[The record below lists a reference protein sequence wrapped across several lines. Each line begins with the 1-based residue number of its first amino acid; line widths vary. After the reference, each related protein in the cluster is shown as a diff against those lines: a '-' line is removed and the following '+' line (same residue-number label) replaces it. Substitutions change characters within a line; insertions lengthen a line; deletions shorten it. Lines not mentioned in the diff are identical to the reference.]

1 MSIVETVSTQ
11 MKEAMRA
18 KDKLRLN
25 VLRSM
30 RTAFLNEMKKDNSE
44 EVSDEVCISLLRKL
58 EKQRKESIEAFEKA
72 GREEQAAAERA
83 ERSILQEFL
92 PQLADEEQTR
102 AWVQEAIASSGAE
115 KPGDMGRVMGAM
127 MKAHKGEID
136 GTLAKN
142 IAAEL
147 LSS

>member
-1 MSIVETVSTQ
+1 MPIVETVSTQ

-18 KDKLRLN
+18 KEKVRLN

-72 GREEQAAAERA
+72 GREEQAAAER
-83 ERSILQEFL
+83 EEMSIIQEFL

>member
-1 MSIVETVSTQ
+1 MPIVETVSTQ

-44 EVSDEVCISLLRKL
+44 EVSDEVCVSLLRKL
-58 EKQRKESIEAFEKA
+58 EKQRKESIDAFEKA
-72 GREEQAAAERA
+72 GREEQTAAERA
-83 ERSILQEFL
+83 ELLIIQEFL

-102 AWVQEAIASSGAE
+102 VWVQEAIASSGAE
-115 KPGDMGRVMGAM
+115 QPGDMGRVMGAM

>member
-1 MSIVETVSTQ
+1 
-11 MKEAMRA
+11 
-18 KDKLRLN
+18 
-25 VLRSM
+25 M

-44 EVSDEVCISLLRKL
+44 DVSDEVCISLLRKL

-72 GREEQAAAERA
+72 GREEQAAAER
-83 ERSILQEFL
+83 EELSIIQGFL

-102 AWVQEAIASSGAE
+102 VWVQEAIASSGAE
-115 KPGDMGRVMGAM
+115 QPGDMGRVMGIM

-142 IAAEL
+142 IAVEL

>member
-18 KDKLRLN
+18 KAAVRLS

-44 EVSDEVCISLLRKL
+44 SVSDEVCISLLRKL
-58 EKQRKESIEAFEKA
+58 EKQRKESIEAFDNA
-72 GREEQAAAERA
+72 GREEQAAAEREEMA
-83 ERSILQEFL
+83 VIQEFL

-102 AWVQEAIASSGAE
+102 AWVREAIENSGA
-115 KPGDMGRVMGAM
+115 KQPGELGRVMGAM

-136 GTLAKN
+136 GGLAKD
-142 IAAEL
+142 IAMEL

>member
-18 KDKLRLN
+18 KEKLRLS

-44 EVSDEVCISLLRKL
+44 DVSDEVCISLLRKL

-72 GREEQAAAERA
+72 GREEQAAAER
-83 ERSILQEFL
+83 EELSIIQEFL

-102 AWVQEAIASSGAE
+102 VWVQEAIASSGAE
-115 KPGDMGRVMGAM
+115 QPGDMGRVMGVM

-142 IAAEL
+142 IAVEL

>member
-1 MSIVETVSTQ
+1 MPIVETVSTQ

-18 KDKLRLN
+18 KEKMRLN

-58 EKQRKESIEAFEKA
+58 EKQHKESIEAFEKA
-72 GREEQAAAERA
+72 GREEQAAAER
-83 ERSILQEFL
+83 EEMSIIQEFL